1 MRRKP
6 KTAKQR
12 VAQFVTRSKADV
24 FVPGDFTKAK
34 PDTSDYD
41 ATMRAVRQ
49 LVRDG
54 DLVRIAYGV
63 YAKTRK
69 SPINGQPIIAASGGI
84 DGVVRQAL
92 SKLKVKWANSK
103 AIEDYNAGRST
114 QIPVN
119 PVYRVESGFSR
130 RFSYRGKEIKFE
142 RSASL

>member
-1 MRRKP
+1 MRKP
-6 KTAKQR
+6 KTTKQK
-12 VAQFVTRSKADV
+12 VIEFVTRSQADV

-34 PDTSDYD
+34 PDTAKYD
-41 ATMRAVRQ
+41 TAMRAVRQ

-54 DLVRIAYGV
+54 SLVRIAYGV
-63 YAKTRK
+63 YAKTRR

-84 DGVVRQAL
+84 DGAVRQAL

-103 AIEDYNAGRST
+103 SIEDYNAGRST

-130 RFSYRGKEIKFE
+130 RFSYKGMEIKFE
-142 RSASL
+142 HSAIL